1 MLNQYQQY
9 LLTHPLLEQFIHVII
24 VLVAVLMSNVM
35 VGMILSFFEKRLSKR
50 HQILKIFYRSI
61 VKPIRLMTWVIGLWV
76 ILTQIVDWSKTSF
89 AVVLNF
95 SFMMMKV
102 LLIVAIVWALFRF
115 SKELRAYFIQKYT
128 RTDGGYND
136 FSLIETAYRCAQVFI
151 LILLFFAVLNAL
163 NISLVALAG
172 VTSVVAGFIAIS
184 QQELIKNLFGGFVLH
199 LDRPFSVGDWIYTT
213 SGGIDGKVE
222 KMSFRLT
229 QIRGSD
235 KRPIFVPNATFLTAA
250 VVNASRMSNRRI
262 LQYIGIRY
270 EDFQRLPLILNDVK
284 EMLNTHKEIDQKM
297 TILVSLI
304 NGKTNMGSTTE
315 GAFGSSAINFMVY
328 AFTKTTNLVKF
339 QTIQDDVMI
348 KVGKIIGDMGAEIA
362 FPTTTIDLPSEAITL
377 MAKGQ
382 EIERTVC

>member
-1 MLNQYQQY
+1 M
-9 LLTHPLLEQFIHVII
+9 
-24 VLVAVLMSNVM
+24 
-35 VGMILSFFEKRLSKR
+35 
-50 HQILKIFYRSI
+50 
-61 VKPIRLMTWVIGLWV
+61 
-76 ILTQIVDWSKTSF
+76 
-89 AVVLNF
+89 
-95 SFMMMKV
+95 
-102 LLIVAIVWALFRF
+102 
-115 SKELRAYFIQKYT
+115 
-128 RTDGGYND
+128 
-136 FSLIETAYRCAQVFI
+136 
-151 LILLFFAVLNAL
+151 
-163 NISLVALAG
+163 
-172 VTSVVAGFIAIS
+172 
-184 QQELIKNLFGGFVLH
+184 LH

-304 NGKTNMGSTTE
+304 NGKTDMGSTTE